1 MEDKN
6 VVNYTSTA
14 SRPAAF
20 AVLMRDVYAWMAL
33 ALSLTGLMAMFVVQQ
48 PQLLQLIFFNRF
60 VFYGLLLAEVGLVM
74 YLSACLMEM
83 SFAKAGILF
92 VLYSILNG
100 ATLSCV
106 FFVYTTESIAVTF
119 FVTAGMFGALALLG
133 TFIKRDISSF
143 GRFLY
148 MALIGLIIASVVN
161 LFFASSTLY
170 WITTYAGVFIFIGL
184 TVYDTKK
191 IRELLY
197 LYGEERNEES
207 MKMALIGSLQLYL
220 DFINLFLY
228 LLRIFGRRR

>member
-20 AVLMRDVYAWMAL
+20 AALMRDVYAWMAL

-92 VLYSILNG
+92 ALYSLLNG

-133 TFIKRDISSF
+133 TFIKRDLSSF
-143 GRFLY
+143 EIGR
-148 MALIGLIIASVVN
+148 AHV
-161 LFFASSTLY
+161 
-170 WITTYAGVFIFIGL
+170 
-184 TVYDTKK
+184 
-191 IRELLY
+191 
-197 LYGEERNEES
+197 
-207 MKMALIGSLQLYL
+207 
-220 DFINLFLY
+220 
-228 LLRIFGRRR
+228 